1 MLSQGLAI
9 GKSSPDLFKRRVLWL
24 ALTVLIVMT
33 VSYLSHK
40 RHSNLQ
46 PAASL
51 PISHPHEQVPP
62 LEKDKQ
68 KEKEWTFVVGRDDLN
83 FGLSDEQCDIAFP
96 QLYQEIDRARDH
108 LVAKNRTIK
117 EKDVHV
123 DRKGTYDG
131 HTHGE
136 FQVMINDGE
145 LYIIKEVSGE
155 PDRSRGLAALAN
167 MYRAISSMPDARR
180 QIPNIEFTFDIEDV
194 AQGGEKNPERIR
206 WTWARH
212 KDNPWHWAMPDF
224 DGWSYP
230 DDGVA
235 SFVQFRA
242 DVAELESNY
251 TREWYDKPQKLA
263 WRGSFAQ
270 NGDLRRALVKAA
282 EGKSWNDVKPID
294 WHDRKDVLSMQDFCK
309 YQFVAH
315 TEGNSWSG
323 RLRYLHVCDSVP
335 VVHSLEWAAHYYPL
349 MVSSGPKQNY
359 VEVKR
364 DWSDLVPKMEELM
377 ADPERARAIAAES
390 TRVFRDRYLTPAAE
404 ACYWRRMFKAWRS
417 VMDFEPKTHY
427 VHKDGSR
434 KRRGVSWERFAFRQ
448 EKSFEHGFFEEDKIK
463 DEEPE

>member
-1 MLSQGLAI
+1 MLGQGAFSM
-9 GKSSPDLFKRRVLWL
+9 GKSSPDLFRRRLLWL
-24 ALTVLIVMT
+24 VLAVLTVLT
-33 VSYLSHK
+33 LSYLSHK
-40 RHSNLQ
+40 RHT
-46 PAASL
+46 SL
-51 PISHPHEQVPP
+51 GEATPLHVSHPLHGNGGT
-62 LEKDKQ
+62 
-68 KEKEWTFVVGRDDLN
+68 KEKQEEPEWSFVVGRDDLN

-96 QLYQEIDRARDH
+96 QLYQEIYRARDH
-108 LVAKNRTIK
+108 LVARNRTIK

-123 DRKGTYDG
+123 DRQGSYDG

-136 FQVMINDGE
+136 FQVMIHDGE
-145 LYIIKEVSGE
+145 MYIIKEVAGE
-155 PDRSRGLAALAN
+155 PDRSRGLAALGN

-194 AQGGEKNPERIR
+194 AQGGEKNAERIR

-230 DDGVA
+230 DDAVG
-235 SFVQFRA
+235 SFVQFRE
-242 DVAELESNY
+242 DVAELETNY
-251 TREWYDKPQKLA
+251 TRGWWDKPQQLA
-263 WRGSFAQ
+263 WRGSYAQ

-282 EGKSWNDVKPID
+282 EGQSWNNVKPID
-294 WHDRKDVLSMQDFCK
+294 WHDRKDVLHMQDFCK

-335 VVHSLEWAAHYYPL
+335 VVHSLDWAAHYYPL
-349 MVSSGPKQNY
+349 MVASGPKQNY

-364 DWSDLVPKMEELM
+364 DWSDLVPKMEELL
-377 ADPERARAIAAES
+377 ADPERARAIASES

-404 ACYWRRMFKAWRS
+404 ACYWRRMFRAWRS
-417 VMDFEPKTHY
+417 VMDFEPRTHY
-427 VHKDGSR
+427 VHPDGSR

-448 EKSFEHGFFEEDKIK
+448 EKSFEHGFLVEDKIQ